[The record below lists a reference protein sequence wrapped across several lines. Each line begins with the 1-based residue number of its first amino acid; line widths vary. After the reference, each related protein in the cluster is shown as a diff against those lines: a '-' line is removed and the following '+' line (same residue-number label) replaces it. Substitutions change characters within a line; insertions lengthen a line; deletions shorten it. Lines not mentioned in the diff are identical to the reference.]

1 MPRKLTA
8 IMSAD
13 VVGYSRMMEADEQG
27 TLARLKANRST
38 TFDPQ
43 VAAFG
48 GRIVKLIG
56 DGALAEFA
64 SVVSAVQCALAIQ
77 AGTAETEAQVSE
89 GRCIRYRIGIHLGD
103 VIVEGDDIYGDGVNV
118 AARIQALA
126 EPGGVM
132 ISSGTRDHLAG
143 KIPADYKDMGEHA
156 VKNIERPIHVFAVQA
171 KLEAAR
177 ATRLSICV
185 LPFANM
191 SDDQQQEYFSDG
203 ISEDIITD
211 LSKVS
216 ALGIIARNTA
226 FQFKGKSVDIP
237 QIAKQLKVSHILEGS
252 VRKSGN
258 RLRITAQLI
267 DGATGEHAWAE
278 RYDRNLDD
286 IFALQDEISEAIVKA
301 LKLRLLPEEKKAIE
315 RRGTSNA
322 EAYNLYLM
330 ARQNYVIG
338 NEGYSNRAEAIVR
351 LCRRATEIDPKY
363 AQAWALMALG
373 QMILYFTHGV
383 KVDNGLE
390 AAEHA
395 LALDPDLAEAH
406 AIKARI
412 LSDLG
417 RTDDANAEIATA
429 LKLDPD
435 SYEVNKSAARLSYRQ
450 RNMKDAAHYFEK
462 ASSLMETDFNSAL
475 MLIPCY
481 AEIGDSDSLLRA
493 ARVTLER
500 AERTLAQDQN
510 NGAAIAAGTSAL
522 AILGERDRAKEWMN
536 RALLIDPDNMNMR
549 YNFACTLLRQ
559 LKDSDTALEMLGPVF
574 ARWNSG
580 FLKHAKA
587 DPALDALR
595 DDPRFKVMLA
605 VAEARVAA
613 EGEAS
618 ASCSAN

>member
-1 MPRKLTA
+1 VPRKLTA

-77 AGTAETEAQVSE
+77 AGTAETESQAPE
-89 GRCIRYRIGIHLGD
+89 GRRIRYRIGVHLGD

-143 KIPADYKDMGEHA
+143 KIQADYNDMGEHS
-156 VKNIERPIHVFAVQA
+156 VKNIERPIHVFAVRT

-252 VRKSGN
+252 VRKAGN

-301 LKLRLLPEEKKAIE
+301 LKLKLLPEEKKAIE
-315 RRGTSNA
+315 RRGTNNA

-351 LCRRATEIDPKY
+351 LCKRATEIDPNY
-363 AQAWALMALG
+363 AQAWALKALG

-383 KVDNGLE
+383 KTDNGLQ
-390 AAEHA
+390 AADHA

-406 AIKARI
+406 AIKARV

-417 RTDDANAEIATA
+417 RTEEASAEIAIA
-429 LKLDPD
+429 LRLDTE
-435 SYEVNKSAARLSYRQ
+435 SYEVNKSAARLSFRQ
-450 RNMKDAAHYFEK
+450 RHLEDAARYFEK
-462 ASSLMETDFNSAL
+462 AASLMETDFNSAGMMITCYNATGDKDAL
-475 MLIPCY
+475 M
-481 AEIGDSDSLLRA
+481 RA
-493 ARVTLER
+493 ARLALAR
-500 AERTLAQDQN
+500 AEKTLLLDQN
-510 NGAAIAAGTSAL
+510 NGAAMAAGTNAL
-522 AILGERDRAKEWMN
+522 AVMGEGERAREWVS

-549 YNFACTLLRQ
+549 YNFACAFITQ
-559 LKDSDTALEMLGPVF
+559 LKDFDSALDMLGPVF
-574 ARWNSG
+574 AAWNSG
-580 FLKHAKA
+580 FIKHAKA
-587 DPALDALR
+587 DPDLDAIR
-595 DDPRFKVMLA
+595 DDPRFKTMLA
-605 VAEARVAA
+605 AAEARLAA
-613 EGEAS
+613 ES
-618 ASCSAN
+618 A